1 MVFLFAENLQMSLLL
16 PLTFFSLYFLEK
28 CENLEKVLCCNLKTK
43 YLRVIG
49 KFDLIDTTFK
59 VNWPVGMNKVLSA
72 EVCSKGQY
80 FDSTDI
86 SLRLWDISPHRT
98 LNFYFTISP
107 HLMFTRKLVLYQ
119 NDSNG
124 EHPFFLQ

>member
-28 CENLEKVLCCNLKTK
+28 CENLEKVLRCNLKTK

-59 VNWPVGMNKVLSA
+59 VN
-72 EVCSKGQY
+72 
-80 FDSTDI
+80 
-86 SLRLWDISPHRT
+86 
-98 LNFYFTISP
+98 
-107 HLMFTRKLVLYQ
+107 
-119 NDSNG
+119 
-124 EHPFFLQ
+124 